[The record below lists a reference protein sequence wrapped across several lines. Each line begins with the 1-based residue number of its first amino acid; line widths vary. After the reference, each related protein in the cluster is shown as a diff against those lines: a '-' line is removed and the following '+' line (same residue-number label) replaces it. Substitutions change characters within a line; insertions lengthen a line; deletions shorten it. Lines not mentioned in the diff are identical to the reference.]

1 MSLIKVEGI
10 RVYAYHGH
18 LPEEATLGGHF
29 RLNVYVTLDTSLV
42 ETSDN
47 LSDTIDY
54 VKIIEVVEEEMKK
67 RANMIEVPA
76 KRIADAIIK
85 FNHAEHVKVE
95 LEKILPPIDA
105 KFDNISVTVESK
117 KQA

>member
-1 MSLIKVEGI
+1 
-10 RVYAYHGH
+10 
-18 LPEEATLGGHF
+18 
-29 RLNVYVTLDTSLV
+29 
-42 ETSDN
+42 
-47 LSDTIDY
+47 
-54 VKIIEVVEEEMKK
+54 MKK

-117 KQA
+117 K